1 MLPALF
7 LIIGLL
13 GVFIGGDFLVTSA
26 VKIAKAFKIPEVVVG
41 MTILSV
47 GTTLPEMSV
56 NIFAALSGHT
66 DLIIG
71 NVIGSNL
78 TTLLLVVGIGA
89 IIYPIVVPKKELDLH
104 LMFVLFA
111 HFLLIS
117 AIAFSLSGT
126 FATVS
131 RIEGVAFLFIG
142 AWYLWT
148 LFFHRK
154 REHVHEELKE
164 KIDIRGIVIRLVAGI
179 IILLFAARS
188 VVYGAVGISDLF
200 GISQSV
206 VGVTIVAIG
215 TSLPELVTA
224 IMSALRKKTEMVFG
238 NIIGSN
244 TLTILFTLG
253 ISSVIRPVPMTS
265 TLIIDIA
272 ILIAS
277 TLIVIVYLHHTHPK
291 TITRSQGI
299 LLVLVFIA
307 YLLFN
312 VYKG

>member
-1 MLPALF
+1 MIAALALLF
-7 LIIGLL
+7 GLI
-13 GVFIGGDFLVTSA
+13 GVFIGGDFLVNSA
-26 VKIAKAFKIPEVVVG
+26 VKIAQRLKIPDVVVG

-56 NIFAALSGHT
+56 NVFAAIGGHT

-78 TTLLLVVGIGA
+78 TTLLLVVGVGA

-117 AIAFSLSGT
+117 AITFSLSGN
-126 FATVS
+126 FATIS
-131 RIEGVAFLFIG
+131 RLEGIAFLWIG
-142 AWYLWT
+142 CWYLWT

-154 REHVHEELKE
+154 KEHVAEEVVEQVGLK
-164 KIDIRGIVIRLVAGI
+164 GIVVGLIVGMVFLLISARL
-179 IILLFAARS
+179 
-188 VVYGAVGISDLF
+188 VVYGATGISELF

-206 VGVTIVAIG
+206 VGLTIVGLG

-224 IMSALRKKTEMVFG
+224 IMSAMRKKTEMVFG
-238 NIIGSN
+238 NVIGSN

-253 ISSVIRPVPMTS
+253 ISSTIRNVPMSS
-265 TLIIDIA
+265 TLVVDVG
-272 ILIAS
+272 ILIVC
-277 TLIVIVYLHHTHPK
+277 TLFVIMYLHHTHPK
-291 TITRSQGI
+291 AITRWQGV
-299 LLVLVFIA
+299 LLVLVFLA
-307 YLLFN
+307 YFLFT
-312 VYKG
+312 VYRG